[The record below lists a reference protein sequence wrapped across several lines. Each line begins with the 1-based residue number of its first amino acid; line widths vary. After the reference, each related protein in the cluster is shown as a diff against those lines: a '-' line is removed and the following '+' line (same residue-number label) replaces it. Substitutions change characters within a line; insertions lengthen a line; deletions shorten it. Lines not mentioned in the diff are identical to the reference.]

1 MYVLLLLTHIVQLN
15 KTRTHLKSSL
25 NNVCQH
31 LYVETI
37 QQTQQKLFENFD
49 SSYTLKFNKYNMSHF
64 HVNELYLLPY
74 ILITNHYALI
84 SFLDNSF

>member
-1 MYVLLLLTHIVQLN
+1 MYVLLLLTHNVKLN

-37 QQTQQKLFENFD
+37 QQTEQKLIENFD
-49 SSYTLKFNKYNMSHF
+49 SSYTLKFNKYIISYF
-64 HVNELYLLPY
+64 HV
-74 ILITNHYALI
+74 IRTI
-84 SFLDNSF
+84 SFPYTYCHIFQ

>member
-1 MYVLLLLTHIVQLN
+1 MYVLLLLTHNVQLN

-37 QQTQQKLFENFD
+37 QQTEQKLFENFD
-49 SSYTLKFNKYNMSHF
+49 SSCTLKFNKYNISYC
-64 HVNELYLLPY
+64 HV
-74 ILITNHYALI
+74 IRTI
-84 SFLDNSF
+84 SFPYTS